1 MLRLRINTDNDA
13 FADGYG
19 PSEVARL
26 LKLVAIRVHQWGE
39 LDGTLKDSNGNTC
52 GQWDLRFDRSQAE
65 DDDA

>member
-1 MLRLRINTDNDA
+1 MLRLRINTDGDA

-19 PSEVARL
+19 PAEVARL
-26 LKLVAIRVHQWGE
+26 LRIVSIDVEYGDKFDGVIR
-39 LDGTLKDSNGNTC
+39 DSNGNTC

>member
-13 FADGYG
+13 FADGDG

-26 LKLVAIRVHQWGE
+26 LRLVAIHVETGDE
-39 LDGTLKDSNGNTC
+39 FDGVIRDSNGNTC
-52 GQWDLRFDRSQAE
+52 GQWDLRFDRSQEE